1 MNNLKIAFF
10 DAKPY
15 DIESFNEVNS
25 AYGFTVKYFKFHL
38 TPDNVV
44 LAQGYDA
51 VVIFVNDTVDAAM
64 IGQLKESGVKLIALR
79 SAGFNNVDLKAAL
92 NNIRVARVPAYSPH
106 AIAEHTVA
114 LMLTLNRKVHRAYF
128 RTRDTNFALNGL
140 LGFDMNGKTAGVIG
154 TGRIGRVLVKI
165 LRGFG
170 MEVLLTDNYPDAAFA
185 AETGSSYVSLEEL
198 YRRSDIISLNC
209 PLTRETEF
217 MINSSSIGMMKKGVM
232 LINTGRG
239 KLIRTADLI
248 EGLKSGQVG
257 SAGLDVYEE
266 ESQFFFEDLSDR
278 VLADDVL
285 ARLLTF
291 NNVIITS
298 HQGFFTREAIRNI
311 AETTMKNID
320 DFFAGRTLE
329 NEVCYNCSN
338 QPGSPK
344 PEKEPCIN
352 CGK

>member
-1 MNNLKIAFF
+1 MDKPKIAFF

-15 DIESFNEVNS
+15 DTESFNELNS
-25 AYGFTVKYFKFHL
+25 KYGYTIKYFKFHL
-38 TPDNVV
+38 TTDNVV
-44 LAQGYDA
+44 LAKGYDA
-51 VVIFVNDTVDAAM
+51 VVIFVNDTVDAEM
-64 IGQLKESGVKLIALR
+64 IMKLKEYGVKLIALR

-92 NNIRVARVPAYSPH
+92 NNISVVRVPSYSPH

-140 LGFDMNGKTAGVIG
+140 LGFDMYGKTAGVIG
-154 TGRIGRVLVKI
+154 TGRIGKVLTQI

-170 MEVLLTDNYPDAAFA
+170 MEVLLNDMYPDEQFA
-185 AETGSSYVSLEEL
+185 KETGSRYTDLDEL
-198 YRRSDIISLNC
+198 YRKSDIISLNC
-209 PLTRETEF
+209 PLTKETEY
-217 MINSSSIGMMKKGVM
+217 MINASTIGMMKKGVM

-239 KLIRTADLI
+239 KLIKTADLI

-266 ESQFFFEDLSDR
+266 ESEFFFEDLSDR

-298 HQGFFTREAIRNI
+298 HQGFFTREAIQNI
-311 AETTMKNID
+311 AETTLKNID
-320 DFFAGRTLE
+320 DFFAGRKLE
-329 NEVCYNCSN
+329 NEVCFGCKN
-338 QPGSPK
+338 
-344 PEKEPCIN
+344 
-352 CGK
+352 

>member
-1 MNNLKIAFF
+1 MDKLKIAFF

-15 DIESFNEVNS
+15 DIESFNELNS
-25 AYGFTVKYFKFHL
+25 KYGYTIKYFKFHL
-38 TPDNVV
+38 TSDNVL

-51 VVIFVNDTVDAAM
+51 VVIFVNDTVNAEM
-64 IGQLKESGVKLIALR
+64 IMNLKQYGVKLIALR

-92 NNIRVARVPAYSPH
+92 NNIRVVRVPSYSPH

-140 LGFDMNGKTAGVIG
+140 LGFDMYGKTAGVIG
-154 TGRIGRVLVKI
+154 TGRIGKVLAGI

-170 MEVLLTDNYPDAAFA
+170 MEVLLNDMYPDEQFA
-185 AETGSSYVSLEEL
+185 AQTGCRYVSVEEI
-198 YRRSDIISLNC
+198 YRDSHIISLNC
-209 PLTRETEF
+209 PLTKETEF
-217 MINSSSIGMMKKGVM
+217 MINASSIAMMKRGVM

-239 KLIRTADLI
+239 KLIKTADLI

-278 VLADDVL
+278 VLGDDVL

-298 HQGFFTREAIRNI
+298 HQGFFTREAIQNI
-311 AETTMKNID
+311 AETTLQNID
-320 DFFAGRTLE
+320 DFFAGRKLD
-329 NEVCYNCSN
+329 NEVCFNCN
-338 QPGSPK
+338 
-344 PEKEPCIN
+344 N
-352 CGK
+352 

>member
-1 MNNLKIAFF
+1 MNQMMEPMSTVKVAFF

-15 DIESFNEVNS
+15 DIESFNELNRDQR
-25 AYGFTVKYFKFHL
+25 FTIKYFKFHL

-51 VVIFVNDTVDAAM
+51 VIIFVNDTVDAEM
-64 IGQLKESGVKLIALR
+64 IMKLKEYGVKLIALR

-92 NNIRVARVPAYSPH
+92 NNISVVRVPAYSPH

-140 LGFDMNGKTAGVIG
+140 LGFDMYGKTAGVIG
-154 TGRIGRVLVKI
+154 TGRIGKVLVGI

-170 MEVLLTDNYPDAAFA
+170 MEVLLNDMYPDEAFA
-185 AETGSSYVSLEEL
+185 AETGCRYTTLEEV
-198 YRRSDIISLNC
+198 YRASDIISLNC
-209 PLTRETEF
+209 PLTRETEY
-217 MINSSSIGMMKKGVM
+217 MINSSTIAMMKKGVM

-248 EGLKSGQVG
+248 EGLKSGQIG

-311 AETTMKNID
+311 AETTLKNID
-320 DFFAGRTLE
+320 DFFAGRKLV
-329 NEVCYNCSN
+329 NEVCF
-338 QPGSPK
+338 
-344 PEKEPCIN
+344 N
-352 CGK
+352 CGN